1 MPREIMGYGG
11 APSWVVKNRMQ
22 AQVNACNNEIYQ
34 LNSRIREL
42 EAENEALK
50 TRINELE
57 TKLDNK

>member
-1 MPREIMGYGG
+1 MGYGG